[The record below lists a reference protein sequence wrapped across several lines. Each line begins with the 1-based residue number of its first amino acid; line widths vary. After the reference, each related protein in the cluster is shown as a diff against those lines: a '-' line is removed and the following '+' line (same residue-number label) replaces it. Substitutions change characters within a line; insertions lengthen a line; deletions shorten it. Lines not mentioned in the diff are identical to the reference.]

1 MHFGALMSS
10 FDECEPS
17 LPAEYA
23 FFVSLDRS
31 LSIIFEL
38 HRYSKAGIHLLLIV
52 CANLLNNQRLFA

>member
-1 MHFGALMSS
+1 MSS

-17 LPAEYA
+17 LSAEYA

-38 HRYSKAGIHLLLIV
+38 HRYLKAGIHLLLIV